1 LSQAQQNDIGAAVRQ
16 VLGDSLGY
24 LYPAAMRV
32 AVSLGIAD
40 HLAEGAK
47 SAEELAELSKASAD
61 HLRRVLRFL
70 ATRQLFEEDE
80 EGAFHLTTASNLLR
94 TDSPLPMASIV
105 NLLTDEMYWLPAG
118 RLDDTVRNGTT
129 AFPDIFGS
137 SLFDYL
143 EQHQDRGQTFHTAL
157 DDLSAT
163 EHGPIVAN
171 YEFPTGSTVV
181 DVGGGQGGLLRAVL
195 EANPEV
201 TGVLFDRDVVVRG
214 HNLDIPALNGRWR
227 IEGGSFFEAIPS
239 GADVYLLKR
248 ILHDWNDE
256 DSVRILRG
264 CRDAMAE
271 GGRILVIDTVVP
283 VGNDPHP
290 AKLSDIAMMIV
301 FDGKERTEA
310 ELKVLFAQAGLR
322 LQRVIATP
330 GSVSII
336 EAVAV

>member
-1 LSQAQQNDIGAAVRQ
+1 MSQEQQNDIGAAVRQ
-16 VLGDSLGY
+16 VLGDSLAY

-47 SAEELAELSKASAD
+47 TAEDLAELSKASPD

-70 ATRQLFEEDE
+70 ATRGLFEEDE
-80 EGAFHLTTASNLLR
+80 AGAFHLTTASNLLR
-94 TDSPLPMASIV
+94 TGSPLPMASIV

-129 AFPDIFGS
+129 AFPDIFGAQ
-137 SLFDYL
+137 LFDYL
-143 EQHQDRGQTFHTAL
+143 GQHEDRGHVFHTAL

-163 EHGPIVAN
+163 EHGPIVAS
-171 YEFPTGSTVV
+171 YEFPADATVV

-195 EANPEV
+195 EANP
-201 TGVLFDRDVVVRG
+201 TLKGVLFDRDVVVRG
-214 HNLDIPALNGRWR
+214 HGLDIPALEGRWE
-227 IEGGSFFEAIPS
+227 IEGGSFFETIPS

-271 GGRILVIDTVVP
+271 GGRVLVIDTIVP
-283 VGNDPHP
+283 LGNDAHP

-310 ELKVLFAQAGLR
+310 ELRELFAQADLKLTR
-322 LQRVIATP
+322 IVATP
-330 GSVSII
+330 GSVSVV